1 MQTRNN
7 GGPHRSQPRRDGSV
21 TTRRRGGQTLPLIAI
36 LLALALALV
45 AILAPAGQAQSAA
58 QSSPEAQAL
67 IAEQK
72 AAAKQAKQE
81 ERAAAQKARREQRAA
96 ERVPSEKLL
105 KARSN
110 ERTHGVLLINCTS
123 ITWTFREF
131 PNLPGNTVTEK
142 LKVDHVSTSTTF
154 TFDGSTGTNV
164 TPINAPPGSY
174 IIDGYAKW
182 RRSTA
187 NGMNGGFDIHAKVTC
202 PPRPEMSVEKLQRVE
217 GTGAPYTSAQQTGE
231 VGQTI
236 GYEIVVNNPGNVPMT
251 VGAFTDPRCD
261 AGTITG
267 GPAGGVLAPGASS
280 AYLCTHLITD
290 ADLTVGSYAN
300 TVMLTGTPPDGDGSP
315 ETKISN
321 TVVTEVKP
329 TSPAKKEEEKEQ
341 EKTTTTT
348 ASPPTPAGGTL
359 GTKTTETPG
368 KTGVAAFASGTVPS
382 LKGPQGC
389 VRSSFR
395 ASIKSAGVAS
405 VIFYLD
411 GHKLRRL
418 TAHSAHGG
426 LLSITV
432 DPSKLRVG
440 AHRLQARITMI
451 KATAAA
457 KAVQASRSITIVRC
471 SSNVVSPKFTG

>member
-1 MQTRNN
+1 M
-7 GGPHRSQPRRDGSV
+7 
-21 TTRRRGGQTLPLIAI
+21 
-36 LLALALALV
+36 LALALV

-58 QSSPEAQAL
+58 ESSPEAQAL
-67 IAEQK
+67 ISAQK
-72 AAAKQAKQE
+72 AAAKQLAHE
-81 ERAAAQKARREQRAA
+81 ERLAAQKARREQKAA
-96 ERVPSEKLL
+96 ERVPNEKLR
-105 KARSN
+105 KALSN
-110 ERTHGVLLINCTS
+110 ERTHGVLLISCTS
-123 ITWTFREF
+123 VTWTFREF
-131 PNLPGNTVTEK
+131 PNSPGNTVTEQ
-142 LKVDHVSTSTTF
+142 LKVNKVKTTTTF

-182 RRSTA
+182 RKLTA
-187 NGMNGGFDIHAKVTC
+187 NGANGGFDIHAKVKC
-202 PPRPEMSVEKLQRVE
+202 PPRPEMSVEKLQRIE
-217 GTGAPYTSAQQTGE
+217 GAGAPYTSTQQTGE

-267 GPAGGVLAPGASS
+267 GPAGGVLAPGTSS

-300 TVMLTGTPPDGDGSP
+300 TVMLTGTPPAGDGSP
-315 ETKISN
+315 ETKTSN

-329 TSPAKKEEEKEQ
+329 RTTPPEEKEKEQ

-348 ASPPTPAGGTL
+348 ATTPTPAGGTL

-368 KTGVAAFASGTVPS
+368 KTGVEAFASGTVPS

-411 GHKLRRL
+411 GHKLRKL

-426 LLSITV
+426 LLSVAI
-432 DPSKLRVG
+432 DPTKLKVG
-440 AHRLQARITMI
+440 AHRLQAKITMI
-451 KATAAA
+451 KATTAA

-471 SSNVVSPKFTG
+471 RSNVVSPKFTG